1 MIKKQFLKFLLLI
14 ILFFYLR
21 KILINFNK
29 NKENYNPITTMKT
42 KYNKIK
48 KKCSS
53 KGINCSTEDA
63 YIDARDH
70 RIDQCKKSIRSLKE
84 HCLENPSIINR
95 RKCRRVFYWKWR
107 RNQRRKLPKNY
118 DNGCKLTS
126 E

>member
-21 KILINFNK
+21 KFLINFNK

-48 KKCSS
+48 KYCSS
-53 KGINCSTEDA
+53 KGINCTSKYA
-63 YIDARDH
+63 YDNARDD
-70 RIDQCKKSIRSLKE
+70 RMDDCKISIRKLKE

-107 RNQRRKLPKNY
+107 RNQRRKLPKKYNT
-118 DNGCKLTS
+118 GCKNTS
-126 E
+126 